1 MYPHMLL
8 HITDNDEFVILS
20 LSVKEFDLV
29 TRKLHGQIHLQR
41 LRTLALV
48 FGMWVVRTRY

>member
-8 HITDNDEFVILS
+8 HVTDNDEFVILS

-48 FGMWVVRTRY
+48 FGM

>member
-1 MYPHMLL
+1 MLL

-41 LRTLALV
+41 LRTLASV
-48 FGMWVVRTRY
+48 FGM